1 MPRHPRKRSPGHV
14 VDELQRTTA
23 ALEAVLR
30 DLEVQRAEV
39 RKTLEECRAELQ
51 RLKDL
56 RRTLRGPQSN

>member
-1 MPRHPRKRSPGHV
+1 MPRRPHDRPPDHF

-23 ALEAVLR
+23 ALETVLR
-30 DLEVQRAEV
+30 DLEAQRAEV

-51 RLKDL
+51 RLRNL